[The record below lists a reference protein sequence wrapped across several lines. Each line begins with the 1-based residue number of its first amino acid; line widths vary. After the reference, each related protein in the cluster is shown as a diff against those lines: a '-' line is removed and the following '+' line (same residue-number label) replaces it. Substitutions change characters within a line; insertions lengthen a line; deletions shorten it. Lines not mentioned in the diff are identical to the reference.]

1 MCALV
6 LTGREAQH
14 PFLAVGS
21 AIHIGYCYFLLL
33 LLMFVYFCTLKI
45 EICFRYHNKIYK
57 YYVLAFF
64 SIFGLVAVYL
74 LCTFDRLPQIL
85 CG

>member
-33 LLMFVYFCTLKI
+33 LLMFDYFI
-45 EICFRYHNKIYK
+45 F
-57 YYVLAFF
+57 VL
-64 SIFGLVAVYL
+64 
-74 LCTFDRLPQIL
+74 
-85 CG
+85 

>member
-21 AIHIGYCYFLLL
+21 AIHIGYCYFFLLL
-33 LLMFVYFCTLKI
+33 LLMFILFLYFK
-45 EICFRYHNKIYK
+45 N
-57 YYVLAFF
+57 
-64 SIFGLVAVYL
+64 
-74 LCTFDRLPQIL
+74 
-85 CG
+85 